1 LDRAGIVPAELEAT
15 AAALSGG
22 NQQKLVVARAVG
34 RSDRVA
40 VFVFAQ
46 PTRGVD
52 LGAARAI
59 HAEIARAAQA
69 GKAVLLVSAD
79 LPELRALSD
88 RLLVLARGRVVAELP
103 PDAPD
108 AQVGEAML
116 GADAGAAETAGTTP

>member
-1 LDRAGIVPAELEAT
+1 M
-15 AAALSGG
+15 
-22 NQQKLVVARAVG
+22 ARAVG

-59 HAEIARAAQA
+59 HAEIAHAAEL

-79 LPELRALSD
+79 LSELRLLSD
-88 RLLVLARGRVVAELP
+88 RLLVLARGRVVADLP

-116 GADAGAAETAGTTP
+116 GGRAEANERDEASETTAGALS